1 MEYSTVNTMA
11 TQLTDITNQYDGKDR
26 ALIERAYSVAERF
39 HSGQSRASGEPY
51 ITHPLQVAG
60 FLADLG
66 FDAPTVAAGLLHDV
80 LEDTSET
87 REDLEAQFGREV
99 SFLVD
104 GVTKLSAFSSRSREK
119 AVVTD
124 LQTESLKK
132 MFFAMAEDLRVII
145 IKLADRLHNMNTLR
159 FKSPE
164 SRKRIARQTM
174 DIYAP
179 IAARLG
185 MGRLKG
191 ELEDLAFP
199 YAYPEEYSWLKKRT
213 KGKYEDRLR
222 YIERAAPVV
231 KKHLRDAGVSVV
243 DTHARAKRMWSL
255 YTKLRRYDMDPD
267 KVMDLVALRIIVPDV
282 KSCYEALGVIH
293 AHYKPVP
300 GRIKDYIAL
309 PKPNGYRSL
318 HTTVFCEKGR
328 IAEIQIRTPEM
339 HDHAENG
346 IAAHWSYSEAGKRA
360 VTAKQQELAWINQ
373 LKAYLK
379 DIKSSQGIADLKI
392 DFFKDRIF
400 ALTPEGDIKDLP
412 EGATPLDFA
421 YAVHSELGHRTTGA
435 TANGRIIP
443 LTTPL
448 QSGDVVEIIKGK
460 EAKPSKDWLRIVKT
474 NQAAKH
480 IKTWL
485 KKHDPA
491 MIVSDGR
498 VLMNRELAKIGL
510 SLDKL
515 NRRQT
520 DAIVKAS
527 SSKTMEDLLTRVSM
541 GDFDPALVARTIA
554 PAKLLPAATRKVH
567 RKGTAPKPAVTAAS
581 VVVIDGQ
588 PGLAYKLG
596 RCCTPNAGSPIIGY
610 MTMTRGVTVHAHDC
624 ANLKSAA
631 SARLLNADWTS

>member
-1 MEYSTVNTMA
+1 MDSVAAITGQYSDA
-11 TQLTDITNQYDGKDR
+11 DR
-26 ALIERAYSVAERF
+26 ALIERAFTYAQEAHRA
-39 HSGQSRASGEPY
+39 QTRASGEPY
-51 ITHPLQVAG
+51 ISHPLKVAE

-66 FDAPTVAAGLLHDV
+66 FDAPTVAAALLHDV
-80 LEDTSET
+80 LEDTQKT
-87 REDLEAQFGREV
+87 KEDLEKQFGHEV
-99 SFLVD
+99 AFLVD
-104 GVTKLSAFSSRSREK
+104 GVTKLSAFSSRSSQK
-119 AVVTD
+119 ATTTD

-145 IKLADRLHNMNTLR
+145 IKLADRLHNVSTLR
-159 FKSPE
+159 YKSADD
-164 SRKRIARQTM
+164 RRRIARQTM

-199 YAYPEEYSWLKKRT
+199 FAYPEEYSWLKKRT

-222 YIERAAPVV
+222 YIERTAPVV
-231 KKHLRDAGVSVV
+231 KRHLQDAGVDVL
-243 DTHARAKRMWSL
+243 DIHARAKRMWSL
-255 YTKLRRYDMDPD
+255 YTKLKRYDMDPD

-282 KSCYEALGVIH
+282 RSCYEALGIIH

-328 IAEIQIRTPEM
+328 IAEIQIRTPDM

-373 LKAYLK
+373 LKVYLK
-379 DIKSSQGIADLKI
+379 DIKSNQGLAGLKI

-443 LTTPL
+443 LNSSL

-460 EAKPSKDWLRIVKT
+460 EAKPSKDWLHIVKT
-474 NQAAKH
+474 NQAVKH
-480 IKTWL
+480 IKSWL
-485 KKHDPA
+485 KRHDPA
-491 MIVSDGR
+491 MAIADGR
-498 VLMNRELAKIGL
+498 TLVNRELAKAGL

-515 NRRQT
+515 NRRQI
-520 DAIVKAS
+520 DVLVRAH
-527 SSKTMEDLLTRVSM
+527 SSKTLNDLLLHVSM
-541 GDFDPALVARTIA
+541 GDLDAAVVART
-554 PAKLLPAATRKVH
+554 ATPLRTQQSTVRKVH
-567 RKGTAPKPAVTAAS
+567 RKGSAPESAS
-581 VVVIDGQ
+581 ASPVHVIIDGQ
-588 PGLAYKLG
+588 PGLAYRLG
-596 RCCTPNAGSPIIGY
+596 RCCSPTADASIVGY
-610 MTMTRGVTVHAHDC
+610 LTVTRGVTVHTHDC
-624 ANLKSAA
+624 ANIKTAHA
-631 SARLLNADWTS
+631 ARLLDARWE